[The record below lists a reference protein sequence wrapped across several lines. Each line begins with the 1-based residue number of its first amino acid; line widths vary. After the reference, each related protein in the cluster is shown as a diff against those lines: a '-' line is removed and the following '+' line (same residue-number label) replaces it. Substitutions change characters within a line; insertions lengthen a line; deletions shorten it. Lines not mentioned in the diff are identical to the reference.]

1 MIMGFTNSSLVEFTL
16 LSPNHSGLRTKRID
30 RISPHCVVGQC
41 SAEGLGDW
49 FHRPSTQASSN
60 YGIDKDGRVGL
71 YVEEK
76 NRSWCTSSN
85 ENDQRAVTIEC
96 ASGKVEPYAMN
107 EVVYDRLIDL
117 CVDICQRNGKKKLL
131 WFGDKDKSLS
141 YQPKEDEMLITVH
154 RWFSNKS
161 CPGNWLYARL
171 GDLTT
176 KVTARLNGGEAEAI
190 PSGMQAREFISLSE
204 EQVIAKV
211 GALFTADQKQS
222 GILASVSMAQ
232 FILESGYGKSELAQG
247 ANNCFG
253 MKKSLSG
260 NTWGGSTWDGSSVY
274 TKKTQEQRADGSYVT
289 ITADFRRYGC
299 VEDSI
304 ADHSAYLIGAKNG
317 SKLRYDGLR
326 GCTDYKKAAQIIKD
340 GGYATSLAYVDKLC
354 SIIERWKLTQYDVSG
369 ESSDVVK
376 YYRVRKSWD
385 DAKSQ
390 LGAYT
395 VLANA
400 KAMADKHPG
409 YEVYDWN
416 GRQVYHEVAE
426 GATSGMSNADCPFM
440 VKVSI
445 PDLNI
450 RKGAGT
456 NTAKTGAYTGVG
468 VFTIL
473 EVKDGKGADAGWGK
487 LKSGAGWIS
496 LDFCQRV

>member
-1 MIMGFTNSSLVEFTL
+1 MGFTNSPLVVFTL
-16 LSPNHSGLRTKRID
+16 LSPNHSGLRTKKID

-41 SAEGLGDW
+41 SAEGLGEW
-49 FHRPSTQASSN
+49 FYRPSTQASSN

-96 ASGKVEPYAMN
+96 ASDKVEPYVMN

-131 WFGDKDKSLS
+131 WFGDKNKTLN

-154 RWFSNKS
+154 RWFANKS

-171 GDLTT
+171 VDLAA
-176 KVTARLNGGEAEAI
+176 KVTARLGGGEAEVI
-190 PSGMQAREFISLSE
+190 PSGMQAREFANLTE
-204 EQVIAKV
+204 AQVIEKV
-211 GALFTADQKQS
+211 GPLFTADQKKS

-232 FILESGYGKSELAQG
+232 FILESGYGKSELALG

-260 NTWGGSTWDGSSVY
+260 NTWDGSTWDGVSVY
-274 TKKTQEQRADGSYVT
+274 TKKTQEQNADGSYVT

-304 ADHSAYLIGAKNG
+304 ADHGAYLLGAKNG
-317 SKLRYDGLR
+317 NKLRYDGLK
-326 GCTDYKKAAQIIKD
+326 GCTDYKKAVQIIKD
-340 GGYATSLAYVDKLC
+340 GGYATSLTHVEKLC
-354 SIIERWKLTQYDVSG
+354 SIIKRWNLTQYDVAG
-369 ESSDVVK
+369 EASDVVK
-376 YYRVRKSWD
+376 YYRVRKSWED
-385 DAKSQ
+385 VGSQ

-395 VLANA
+395 ILANA

-416 GRQVYHEVAE
+416 GKQVYPEVAK
-426 GATSGMSNADCPFM
+426 GATSGMTNADCPFL

-445 PDLNI
+445 DDLNI

-456 NTAKTGAYTGVG
+456 NTTKTGRYTGIG
-468 VFTIL
+468 AFTIV
-473 EVKDGKGADAGWGK
+473 EVREGKGSDKGWGR

-496 LDFCQRV
+496 LDYCQRV

>member
-1 MIMGFTNSSLVEFTL
+1 MGSSNSPLVVFTL

-41 SAEGLGDW
+41 TAEGLGDW

-60 YGIDKDGRVGL
+60 YGIDKDGRIGL

-154 RWFSNKS
+154 RWFANKS

-171 GDLTT
+171 GDLAA
-176 KVTARLNGGEAEAI
+176 KVTNRLGGGETEAI
-190 PSGMQAREFISLSE
+190 PSGMQAREFVSLTE
-204 EQVIAKV
+204 AQVVAKV
-211 GALFTADQKQS
+211 GSLFTADQKKS

-289 ITADFRRYGC
+289 IIADFRRYGC

-304 ADHSAYLIGAKNG
+304 ADHSAYLLGARNG
-317 SKLRYDGLR
+317 NKLRYDGLK
-326 GCTDYKKAAQIIKD
+326 GCIDYEKAVQIIKD
-340 GGYATSLAYVDKLC
+340 GGYATSLTYVEKLC
-354 SIIERWKLTQYDVSG
+354 IIIERWNLTQYDVAG
-369 ESSDVVK
+369 KASDVVK
-376 YYRVRKSWD
+376 YYRVRKSWE
-385 DAKSQ
+385 DATSQ

-400 KAMADKHPG
+400 KVMADKHPG

-416 GRQVYHEVAE
+416 GKQVYPEVAE
-426 GATSGMSNADCPFM
+426 GATGGMSNADCPFL

-450 RKGAGT
+450 RKGSGT
-456 NTAKTGAYTGVG
+456 NTAKTGQYTGIG
-468 VFTIL
+468 VSTIV
-473 EVKDGKGADAGWGK
+473 EVREGKGSDKGWGK